1 MVSCPESEAGGAGE
15 PSASEGGSKTPPC
28 LPHPNPSPR
37 WGGALAPP
45 SPRADL
51 VLTGGEAPPVPER
64 PAARLAWLNLLGLSL
79 ARLVVGLV
87 VALIL
92 LSAGLVLALRW
103 VDPPCS
109 AFMLGHAWNLWRL
122 DQTPPYYAHLWI
134 DWEEMP
140 SSIALAAIAGEDQ
153 RFPEHL
159 GFDLIQIRH
168 AWLEWRSGGRLR
180 GASTISQQTA
190 KNLFLWPGQSWWRKA
205 LEAWFTLLLETL
217 WPKERILE
225 VYLNM
230 VQFSPGTY
238 GIEASSQRFFGHSAR
253 TLSPEEAA
261 LLIGVLPAPGRY
273 RLDAPSPDL
282 KRRAAWIRDQM
293 GRLGGVRYLGS
304 LKGD

>member
-1 MVSCPESEAGGAGE
+1 MASCPDNGSRCATAE
-15 PSASEGGSKTPPC
+15 PSAPSLRRASQPDPSACWGEGA
-28 LPHPNPSPR
+28 R
-37 WGGALAPP
+37 Q
-45 SPRADL
+45 
-51 VLTGGEAPPVPER
+51 R
-64 PAARLAWLNLLGLSL
+64 PLLRLAWLGSL
-79 ARLVVGLV
+79 ARGLARLTLGLA
-87 VALIL
+87 VAWML
-92 LSAGLVLALRW
+92 LSAGLVLVLRW
-103 VDPPCS
+103 VDPPFS

-122 DQTPPYYAHLWI
+122 DQTPPYYAHVWI
-134 DWEEMP
+134 GRDEIP
-140 SSIALAAIAGEDQ
+140 PPVALAAIAGEDQ

-261 LLIGVLPAPGRY
+261 LLIGALPAPGRY
-273 RLDAPSPDL
+273 QLDAPSPGL

-293 GRLGGVRYLGS
+293 SRLGGVRYLKR
-304 LKGD
+304 LTGDSR